1 MSTVVPLPLSVRE
14 IISFCLYFVGTG
26 SSSQHAV
33 FLSSCGH
40 RLSCPAACAVSV
52 LHCYWHCSGAKSCL
66 TLCNPRGCSP
76 PGSSVRGILQERIL
90 ERLPFPSPG
99 DLPGPGMKP
108 ASLCLQHWQVNSLP
122 LAPPGQRR
130 RWHPTPVLAWKI
142 PWTEKPGRLRSIG
155 SQRVGYD

>member
-1 MSTVVPLPLSVRE
+1 MSTVVLFPLSVRE

-40 RLSCPAACAVSV
+40 RLSCPVACAVSV
-52 LHCYWHCSGAKSCL
+52 LHCYWLCSGAKLCP

-76 PGSSVRGILQERIL
+76 PGSSVCGILQERIL

-130 RWHPTPVLAWKI
+130 RWHPTPVLL
-142 PWTEKPGRLRSIG
+142 PGKSHGRRSL
-155 SQRVGYD
+155 VGYGP